1 MVPPGIQSYP
11 VKESGLTG
19 LLTGFRFPEGIMAR
33 RPKGSL
39 PTLQHHK
46 PSGRA
51 RVTINGRD
59 HWLGKWGSPE
69 ARLAYDRIIA
79 EYLAT
84 RRVRDPE
91 APPAEPTVVTIDPG
105 VPGAAVTAD
114 SAAAADIENPVS
126 SEPTVA
132 EVVLRYLEY
141 CDTYYRTPT
150 GERTSTYGNALQAAR
165 ALRPFDDTLAAKF
178 GPRKLGMIR
187 DSEAARGRPRVGC
200 NALIKHIRR
209 VFQWAEA
216 QELVPRNTYNSLK
229 TVEPLRLGRTVAPEL
244 PEVKPVEDAVVEAT
258 LPYLPDIVADMVR
271 VQRLTGARPG
281 EVCKLRPADIDRT
294 NAVWTWKPPHHKTSW
309 REKDRVIS
317 VGPRAQQILMKYL
330 LRDAAAYCFS
340 PIEAERRRSQLRRLA
355 RKSPLTPSQRKRKPK
370 RNGRRRPR
378 DCYDAASY
386 RHAITRA
393 VVELNAERLRQD
405 PTAAKVEDWSPN
417 QLRHAAATEI
427 RRKFGLEAAQVVL
440 GHSSADITQVY
451 AERNQKLAAEVI
463 KQIG

>member
-1 MVPPGIQSYP
+1 
-11 VKESGLTG
+11 
-19 LLTGFRFPEGIMAR
+19 MAR
-33 RPKGSL
+33 RPTGSVPSL
-39 PTLQHHK
+39 VHHT

-51 RVTINGRD
+51 RVRVNGRD
-59 HWLGKWGSPE
+59 HWLGKWGSAE

-84 RRVRDPE
+84 RRVRDPA
-91 APPAEPTVVTIDPG
+91 APPAEPTVVTVDPRTH
-105 VPGAAVTAD
+105 GAPVDVTPDRTVRAEPE
-114 SAAAADIENPVS
+114 APN
-126 SEPTVA
+126 EPTVA
-132 EVVLRYLEY
+132 EIVLLYMEY
-141 CDTYYRTPT
+141 CSTYYRTPT

-165 ALRPFDDTLAAKF
+165 ALRPFDDTPAATF

-200 NALIKHIRR
+200 NTLVKHIRR
-209 VFQWAEA
+209 VFQWAES
-216 QELVPRNTYNSLK
+216 QELVPRGTHNSLK

-244 PEVKPVEDAVVEAT
+244 PEVKPVDDAVVEAT
-258 LPYLPDIVADMVR
+258 LPHLPGIVADMVR

-281 EVCKLRPADIDRT
+281 EVCSLRPADIDRT
-294 NAVWTWKPPHHKTSW
+294 DTVWKWRPPHHKTSW

-317 VGPRAQQILMKYL
+317 IGPRAQRILAKYL
-330 LRDAAAYCFS
+330 LRDATAPCFS

-355 RKSPLTPSQRKRKPK
+355 RKSPLTPSQRKRKAK

-378 DCYDAASY
+378 DRYDTASY

-393 VVELNAERLRQD
+393 VVALNAARLRED
-405 PTAAKVEDWSPN
+405 PAATPIADWAPN

-427 RRKFGLEAAQVVL
+427 RTRFGLEAAQVVL
-440 GHSSADITQVY
+440 GHASADITQVY

-463 KQIG
+463 RQMG

>member
-1 MVPPGIQSYP
+1 MP
-11 VKESGLTG
+11 
-19 LLTGFRFPEGIMAR
+19 R
-33 RPKGSL
+33 RPKGSV
-39 PTLQHHK
+39 PSLQHHK
-46 PSGRA
+46 SSGRA

-69 ARLAYDRIIA
+69 SQLAYKRLIA
-79 EYLAT
+79 EYAAT
-84 RRVRDPE
+84 GRVRDQPAAPPE
-91 APPAEPTVVTIDPG
+91 ATAVVTVDPG
-105 VPGAAVTAD
+105 TPGVAVTVPVP
-114 SAAAADIENPVS
+114 AAPVAPEELVS
-126 SEPTVA
+126 TEPTVA
-132 EVVLRYLEY
+132 EVVLRYMEY

-165 ALRPFDDTLAAKF
+165 ALRPFDDTPAAKF

-200 NALIKHIRR
+200 NTLVKHIRR

-216 QELVPRNTYNSLK
+216 QELVPRGTHNSLK

-244 PEVKPVEDAVVEAT
+244 PEVKPVEDEIVEAT
-258 LPYLPDIVADMVR
+258 VRYLPDIVADMVQ

-281 EVCKLRPADIDRT
+281 EVCGLRPADIDRT
-294 NAVWTWKPPHHKTSW
+294 EGVWKWKPPHHKTSW

-317 VGPRAQQILMKYL
+317 IGPRAQQILAKYL

-355 RKSPLTPSQRKRKPK
+355 RQSPLTPSQRKRKPK

-378 DCYDAASY
+378 DRYDTASY

-393 VVELNAERLRQD
+393 VVALNAERLRED
-405 PTAAKVEDWSPN
+405 PAAAKIEDWSPN

-427 RRKFGLEAAQVVL
+427 RKKFGLEAAQVVL
-440 GHSSADITQVY
+440 GHATADITQVY
-451 AERNQKLAAEVI
+451 AESNQRLAAEVM

>member
-1 MVPPGIQSYP
+1 MP
-11 VKESGLTG
+11 
-19 LLTGFRFPEGIMAR
+19 R

-39 PTLQHHK
+39 PSLQHHK
-46 PSGRA
+46 PTGRA
-51 RVTINGRD
+51 RVTVNGRD

-84 RRVRDPE
+84 RHVRAPE
-91 APPAEPTVVTIDPG
+91 APQGVPSVVSIDPG
-105 VPGAAVTAD
+105 VPGAVVTPD
-114 SAAAADIENPVS
+114 SGVIGDMEDRVS
-126 SEPTVA
+126 NEPTVA
-132 EVVLRYLEY
+132 EISLRYLEY
-141 CDTYYRTPT
+141 CETYYRTPT

-200 NALIKHIRR
+200 NALLKHVRR

-216 QELVPRNTYNSLK
+216 QELVPRNTYNALK

-244 PEVKPVEDAVVEAT
+244 PEVKPVEDTVVEAT
-258 LPYLPDIVADMVR
+258 LPFLPDIVADMVR
-271 VQRLTGARPG
+271 FQRLTGTRPG
-281 EVCKLRPADIDRT
+281 EVCSLRPADIDRT
-294 NAVWTWKPPHHKTSW
+294 AEVWKWMPPHHKTSW
-309 REKDRVIS
+309 REKDRIIS
-317 VGPRAQQILMKYL
+317 IGPRAQQLLMKYL

-355 RKSPLTPSQRKRKPK
+355 RKSPMTPSQRKRKPK
-370 RNGRRRPR
+370 RNGQRRPR
-378 DCYDAASY
+378 DCYDPASY

-393 VVELNAERLRQD
+393 VAALNAERLRGD
-405 PTAAKVEDWSPN
+405 PAATKIDDWSPN

-427 RRKFGLEAAQVVL
+427 REKFGLEAAQVVL
-440 GHSSADITQVY
+440 GHASADITQVY
-451 AERNQKLAAEVI
+451 AERNQKLATEVV

>member
-1 MVPPGIQSYP
+1 MP
-11 VKESGLTG
+11 
-19 LLTGFRFPEGIMAR
+19 R

-46 PSGRA
+46 PTGRA

-69 ARLAYDRIIA
+69 SRLAYDRMIA

-84 RRVRDPE
+84 RRVRDIDE
-91 APPAEPTVVTIDPG
+91 PPPEPTVVTIVPS
-105 VPGAAVTAD
+105 VPGAAVSPIAGV
-114 SAAAADIENPVS
+114 AGDIEDRVS
-126 SEPTVA
+126 IDPTVA
-132 EVVLRYLEY
+132 EIVLRYLEY

-165 ALRPFDDTLAAKF
+165 VLRPFDDTPAAKF

-200 NALIKHIRR
+200 NALVKHVRR

-258 LPYLPDIVADMVR
+258 LPFLPEIVADMVR
-271 VQRLTGARPG
+271 FQRFTGARPG
-281 EVCKLRPADIDRT
+281 EVCGLRPADIDRT
-294 NAVWTWKPPHHKTSW
+294 DEVWKWKPPHHKTSW

-317 VGPRAQQILMKYL
+317 IGPRAQQILMKYL
-330 LRDAAAYCFS
+330 LRDATAYCFS

-355 RKSPLTPSQRKRKPK
+355 RKSPMTPSQRKRKPK
-370 RNGRRRPR
+370 RNGQRRPR
-378 DCYDAASY
+378 DCYDSASY

-393 VVELNAERLRQD
+393 VAALNAERSRQD
-405 PTAAKVEDWSPN
+405 PAAAKVEDWSPN

-427 RRKFGLEAAQVVL
+427 RKKFGLEAAQVVL
-440 GHSSADITQVY
+440 GHASADITQVY
-451 AERNQKLAAEVI
+451 AERNQRLAADVI

>member
-1 MVPPGIQSYP
+1 MP
-11 VKESGLTG
+11 
-19 LLTGFRFPEGIMAR
+19 R

-46 PSGRA
+46 SSGRA

-69 ARLAYDRIIA
+69 SRLAYERIIA
-79 EYLAT
+79 EYLASG
-84 RRVRDPE
+84 RVRDQHSAPPE
-91 APPAEPTVVTIDPG
+91 AAAVVTVDPG
-105 VPGAAVTAD
+105 TPGVVVTVPIPAAP
-114 SAAAADIENPVS
+114 AATNEPIS

-165 ALRPFDDTLAAKF
+165 ALRPFDDTPAAKF

-200 NALIKHIRR
+200 NTLVKNIRR

-244 PEVKPVEDAVVEAT
+244 PEIKPVDDEVVEAT
-258 LPYLPDIVADMVR
+258 LPYLPEIVADMVQ

-281 EVCKLRPADIDRT
+281 EVCGLRPADIDRT
-294 NAVWTWKPPHHKTSW
+294 EAVWKWKPPHHKTSW

-317 VGPRAQQILMKYL
+317 IGPRAQQVLKKYL

-355 RKSPLTPSQRKRKPK
+355 RQSPLTPSQRKRKPK

-378 DCYDAASY
+378 DCYDTASY

-393 VVELNAERLRQD
+393 VDSLNADRVRNE
-405 PTAAKVEDWSPN
+405 PAAAKIEDWSPN

-427 RRKFGLEAAQVVL
+427 RKKFGLEAAQVVL
-440 GHSSADITQVY
+440 GHASADITQVY
-451 AERNQKLAAEVI
+451 AERNQRLAAEVI

>member
-1 MVPPGIQSYP
+1 MP
-11 VKESGLTG
+11 
-19 LLTGFRFPEGIMAR
+19 R

-39 PTLQHHK
+39 PSLQHHK
-46 PSGRA
+46 PTGRA

-69 ARLAYDRIIA
+69 SRLAYDRMIA

-84 RRVRDPE
+84 RRVRDTE
-91 APPAEPTVVTIDPG
+91 APPPEPTVVTIVPS
-105 VPGAAVTAD
+105 VPGAAVSPIAGV
-114 SAAAADIENPVS
+114 AGDIEDRVS
-126 SEPTVA
+126 IDPTVA
-132 EVVLRYLEY
+132 EIVLRYLEY

-165 ALRPFDDTLAAKF
+165 VLRPFDDTSAAKF

-200 NALIKHIRR
+200 NALVKHVRR

-258 LPYLPDIVADMVR
+258 LPFLPEIVADMVR
-271 VQRLTGARPG
+271 FQRFTGARPG
-281 EVCKLRPADIDRT
+281 EVCGLRPADIDRT
-294 NAVWTWKPPHHKTSW
+294 DEVWKWKPPHHKTSW

-317 VGPRAQQILMKYL
+317 IGPRAQQILMKYL
-330 LRDAAAYCFS
+330 LRDATAYCFS

-355 RKSPLTPSQRKRKPK
+355 RKSPMTPSQRKRKPK
-370 RNGRRRPR
+370 RNGQRRPR
-378 DCYDAASY
+378 DCYDSASY

-393 VVELNAERLRQD
+393 VAALNAERSRQD
-405 PTAAKVEDWSPN
+405 PAAAKVEDWSPN

-427 RRKFGLEAAQVVL
+427 RKKFGLEAAQVVL
-440 GHSSADITQVY
+440 GHASADITQVY
-451 AERNQKLAAEVI
+451 AERNQRLAADVI

>member
-1 MVPPGIQSYP
+1 MP
-11 VKESGLTG
+11 
-19 LLTGFRFPEGIMAR
+19 R

-46 PSGRA
+46 PTGRA

-69 ARLAYDRIIA
+69 SRLAYDRMIA

-84 RRVRDPE
+84 RRVRDTE
-91 APPAEPTVVTIDPG
+91 APPPEPTVVTIVPS
-105 VPGAAVTAD
+105 VPGAAVSPIAGV
-114 SAAAADIENPVS
+114 AGDIEDRVS
-126 SEPTVA
+126 IDPTVA
-132 EVVLRYLEY
+132 EIVLRYLEY

-165 ALRPFDDTLAAKF
+165 VLRPFDDTPAAKF

-200 NALIKHIRR
+200 NALVKHVRR

-244 PEVKPVEDAVVEAT
+244 PEVKPVEDAIVEAT
-258 LPYLPDIVADMVR
+258 LPFLPEIVADMVR
-271 VQRLTGARPG
+271 FQRFTGARPG
-281 EVCKLRPADIDRT
+281 EVCGLRPVDIDRSEE
-294 NAVWTWKPPHHKTSW
+294 VWKWKPPHHKTSW

-317 VGPRAQQILMKYL
+317 IGPRAQQILMKYL

-355 RKSPLTPSQRKRKPK
+355 RKSPMTPSQRKRKPK
-370 RNGRRRPR
+370 RDGQRRPR
-378 DCYDAASY
+378 DCYDTASY

-393 VVELNAERLRQD
+393 VAALNAERLRED
-405 PTAAKVEDWSPN
+405 PAATKVEDWSPN

-427 RRKFGLEAAQVVL
+427 RKKFGLEAAQVVL

-451 AERNQKLAAEVI
+451 AERDQKLAAEVI

>member
-1 MVPPGIQSYP
+1 MP
-11 VKESGLTG
+11 
-19 LLTGFRFPEGIMAR
+19 R
-33 RPKGSL
+33 RPKGSV
-39 PTLQHHK
+39 PALQHHK

-59 HWLGKWGSPE
+59 HWLGKWGTPE
-69 ARLAYDRIIA
+69 ARLAYERLIA
-79 EYLAT
+79 EFLAT
-84 RRVRDPE
+84 RHIRE
-91 APPAEPTVVTIDPG
+91 AQPAATTATVVTVAPS
-105 VPGAAVTAD
+105 VPGAAVN
-114 SAAAADIENPVS
+114 AAAVAASDAPKEGGTD
-126 SEPTVA
+126 ETTVA

-141 CDTYYRTPT
+141 CDRYYRTPA

-165 ALRPFDDTLAAKF
+165 ALRPFDDTPVAKF

-209 VFQWAEA
+209 VFRWAES
-216 QELVPRNTYNSLK
+216 QELVPRGTHESLK
-229 TVEPLRLGRTVAPEL
+229 TVEPLHAGRTVAPEL
-244 PEVKPVEDAVVEAT
+244 PDVKPVEDDVIEAT
-258 LPYLPDIVADMVR
+258 LPHLPEIVADMVR

-281 EVCKLRPADIDRT
+281 EICGLRPADIDRT
-294 NAVWTWKPPHHKTSW
+294 ETVWKWQPPHHKTSW

-317 VGPRAQQILMKYL
+317 IGPRAQQILTRYL

-340 PIEAERRRSQLRRLA
+340 PIEAERHRSRLRRLA

-378 DCYDAASY
+378 DRYDTASY

-393 VVELNAERLRQD
+393 VAALNVERQRVD
-405 PTAAKVEDWSPN
+405 PAAAKIDDWSPN
-417 QLRHAAATEI
+417 QLRHTAATEI
-427 RRKFGLEAAQVVL
+427 RKKFGLEAAQVVL
-440 GHSSADITQVY
+440 GHATADVTQVY
-451 AERNQKLAAEVI
+451 AERNQKLAADVI

>member
-1 MVPPGIQSYP
+1 
-11 VKESGLTG
+11 
-19 LLTGFRFPEGIMAR
+19 MAG
-33 RPKGSL
+33 RPKGSVPAL
-39 PTLQHHK
+39 VHHK

-51 RVTINGRD
+51 RVRINGRD
-59 HWLGKWGSPE
+59 HWLGKWGSAE
-69 ARLAYDRIIA
+69 ARLAYERLIA

-84 RRVRDPE
+84 GRVRNQHS
-91 APPAEPTVVTIDPG
+91 APPPAAVVVTVDPCAPGVAVAVPVSAANVASAEP
-105 VPGAAVTAD
+105 
-114 SAAAADIENPVS
+114 VS
-126 SEPTVA
+126 TEPTVA
-132 EVVLRYLEY
+132 EVVLRYMEY

-165 ALRPFDDTLAAKF
+165 ALRPFDDTPAAKF

-200 NALIKHIRR
+200 NTLVKNIRR
-209 VFQWAEA
+209 VFQWAES

-229 TVEPLRLGRTVAPEL
+229 TVEPLRLGRTIAPEL
-244 PEVKPVEDAVVEAT
+244 PEVKPVDDAVVEET
-258 LPYLPDIVADMVR
+258 LPYLPDIVADMVQ

-281 EVCKLRPADIDRT
+281 EVCGLRPADIDRT
-294 NAVWTWKPPHHKTSW
+294 EGVWKWKPPHHKTSW

-317 VGPRAQQILMKYL
+317 IGPRAQQILAKYL

-355 RKSPLTPSQRKRKPK
+355 RQSPLTPSQRARKPK
-370 RNGRRRPR
+370 RHGRRRPR
-378 DCYDAASY
+378 DQYDTASY

-393 VVELNAERLRQD
+393 VAALNAERLRED
-405 PTAAKVEDWSPN
+405 PTAAKIEDWSPN
-417 QLRHAAATEI
+417 QLRHAAATQI
-427 RRKFGLEAAQVVL
+427 RKRFGLEAAQVVL
-440 GHSSADITQVY
+440 GHASADITQVY

>member
-1 MVPPGIQSYP
+1 MP
-11 VKESGLTG
+11 
-19 LLTGFRFPEGIMAR
+19 R

-39 PTLQHHK
+39 PSLQHHK

-69 ARLAYDRIIA
+69 ARLAYDRLIA

-91 APPAEPTVVTIDPG
+91 TPPAEPTVVTIEPG
-105 VPGAAVTAD
+105 VPGAAVTP
-114 SAAAADIENPVS
+114 AAGGAGDIEDRGS
-126 SEPTVA
+126 GALTVA
-132 EVVLRYLEY
+132 EISLRYVQY

-150 GERTSTYGNALQAAR
+150 GERTSTYGNAMQAAR
-165 ALRPFDDTLAAKF
+165 ALRPFDDTPAAKF

-200 NALIKHIRR
+200 NALVKHIRR

-216 QELVPRNTYNSLK
+216 QELVPPNTYNALK
-229 TVEPLRLGRTVAPEL
+229 TVEPLRVGRTKAPEL

-258 LPYLPDIVADMVR
+258 LPYLPEIVADMVR
-271 VQRLTGARPG
+271 FQRLTGTRPG
-281 EVCKLRPADIDRT
+281 EVCGLRPADIDRT
-294 NAVWTWKPPHHKTSW
+294 EEVWKWKPPHHKTSW

-317 VGPRAQQILMKYL
+317 IGPRAQQILMKYL

-355 RKSPLTPSQRKRKPK
+355 RKSPMTPSQRNRKPK
-370 RNGRRRPR
+370 RNGQRRPR

-393 VVELNAERLRQD
+393 VASLNAERLRED
-405 PTAAKVEDWSPN
+405 PAATKVEDWSPN

-427 RRKFGLEAAQVVL
+427 RKKFGLEAAQVVL

-451 AERNQKLAAEVI
+451 AERNHRLAAEVV